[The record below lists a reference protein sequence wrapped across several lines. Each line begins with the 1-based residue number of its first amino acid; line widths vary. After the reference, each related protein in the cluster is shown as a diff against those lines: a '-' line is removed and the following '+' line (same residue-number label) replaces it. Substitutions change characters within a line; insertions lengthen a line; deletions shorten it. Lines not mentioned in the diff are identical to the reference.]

1 MNILKYLNP
10 SKEAGIDNLNGKF
23 LKDGADILAGRTSQF
38 CKLSIKLSAFPRIC
52 KIAKLKLFFKKGSK
66 TDPQNYCP
74 VSLLSIL
81 SKIIERTI
89 HDQTKEFLS
98 KKTIFLTDFNL
109 GFEKT
114 IPQTHVS
121 DI

>member
-10 SKEAGIDNLNGKF
+10 SKESGIDNLNGKF

-38 CKLSIKLSAFPRIC
+38 SKLSTKLSAFPRIC
-52 KIAKLKLFFKKGSK
+52 KIAKVKLFFKKGSK

-98 KKTIFLTDFNL
+98 KKTIFLADFNL